1 MRMPIILTFVFIIFI
16 ITSCAMVGSAVASAT
31 TGTDVNFGLTK
42 AKNMMFYTPEKFPPH
57 DKEAWKQYSD
67 LTFDEL
73 RPLLFEKKR
82 IYDDK
87 KFKIQFNAKDE
98 NIIEYWIVS
107 REVSDVVTAALQ
119 NGNCIVGRLGVF
131 EKDE

>member
-1 MRMPIILTFVFIIFI
+1 
-16 ITSCAMVGSAVASAT
+16 MVGSAVASAT
-31 TGTDVNFGLTK
+31 TGSEVNFGLTK

-57 DKEAWKQYSD
+57 DKEAWKQYSN
-67 LTFDEL
+67 LTCDEL

-82 IYDDK
+82 IYEDK

-98 NIIEYWIVS
+98 NIVEYWIAS
-107 REVSDVVTAALQ
+107 REVSDVVTAAQQ
-119 NGNCIVGRLGVF
+119 NGNCIVGRLGIF